1 MRIEQIL
8 NPETFCKGSE
18 NQLSADDYDEFEQPE
33 DSSSSSIKKNKSLMR
48 LSFKNFSFK
57 KEFSNVIQHET
68 VI

>member
-1 MRIEQIL
+1 MRIEHIL
-8 NPETFCKGSE
+8 NPENFCKESE

-33 DSSSSSIKKNKSLMR
+33 DSSSSSIKQSNSLIR
-48 LSFKNFSFK
+48 FKNFSFK